1 MSILTLAAKAVSA
14 VRCDDMATTS
24 IWRVK
29 GWLGKVVIY
38 VENPDKTENPAFY
51 EKQEMT
57 DRQTQGLSDVI
68 DYAVSSEKTKVT
80 DEATEV
86 MQQFVSGVN
95 CHPATAREEMIAV
108 KKRFGKED
116 GTVAYH
122 GYQSFAPGEATP
134 EMAHEIGAKL
144 AQQLW
149 GDKYQVIVATHL
161 DKDSHLHNH
170 FVVNTVSFLDGLKY
184 HRTEKDYYEMQKA
197 SDALCREYNLSV
209 IENPQR
215 GKSKQYGEWRA
226 EQEGRPTWRGL
237 IRAEIDEVIRQ
248 SMTERQFFDNLRKRG
263 YEVKV
268 GKDISVRPPG
278 KERFVRLERNFG
290 EDYSYDGIRKRI
302 LAQFKR
308 ERPLPEPERKVRRAR
323 LRGDFKNTK
332 KVTGFRALYF
342 HYCYLLGI
350 FPKNQPKHNKRLHF
364 LLREDLA
371 KLDAIS
377 EETKLLVRNRI
388 DTVEQLSSYKEG
400 LEAKIESLTA
410 DRKALYRKQRTV
422 SVKTDDDALARVKE
436 QITAISN
443 ELSVLRKEVR
453 LCEDIAIRSGVIKEK
468 SADGM
473 VDVMVRAEDASKIN
487 RIVERFH
494 LATVDTASI
503 KHEIE
508 KTRAEKGAGEKKE
521 APDVPQK
528 GQPEKSDEDKLLDE
542 MLGAPTRKE
551 EPAPV
556 NPSAARTEKSPPSAP
571 TSEPPSKAAEGAAKS
586 AEQRPSVRK
595 ELRDI
600 QAQRRQEEAA
610 APVKE
615 PERTKKPASK
625 STQHQQP
632 PRKKKKAKER

>member
-1 MSILTLAAKAVSA
+1 
-14 VRCDDMATTS
+14 MATTS

-51 EKQEMT
+51 ERQDMI
-57 DRQTQGLSDVI
+57 DRQAQGLSDVI
-68 DYAVSSEKTKVT
+68 DYAVNSEKTQMA

-95 CHPATAREEMIAV
+95 CHPATARKEMIAV

-134 EMAHEIGAKL
+134 EMAHEIGVKL

-170 FVVNTVSFLDGLKY
+170 FVVNTVSFLDGIKY

-197 SDALCREYNLSV
+197 SDALCREHGLSV

-215 GKSKQYGEWRA
+215 GKSRQYGEWRA

-237 IRAEIDEVIRQ
+237 IRTEIDEVIRQ

-290 EDYSYDGIRKRI
+290 EGYSYDGIRKRI
-302 LAQFKR
+302 LAQFSR
-308 ERPLPEPERKVRRAR
+308 ERPLPEQEYRMRRVK
-323 LRGDFKNTK
+323 LRGDFKNARK
-332 KVTGFRALYF
+332 ITGFRALYF

-350 FPKNQPKHNKRLHF
+350 FPRSKPKSNKRLHF

-377 EETKLLVRNRI
+377 EETKLLVRNHI
-388 DTVEQLSSYKEG
+388 DTAEQLFSYKEG
-400 LEAKIESLTA
+400 LETKIESLTA

-422 SVKTDDDALARVKE
+422 SVKSDDDALARVKE
-436 QITAISN
+436 QITAISK
-443 ELSVLRKEVR
+443 ELSALRKT
-453 LCEDIAIRSGVIKEK
+453 C
-468 SADGM
+468 
-473 VDVMVRAEDASKIN
+473 
-487 RIVERFH
+487 
-494 LATVDTASI
+494 
-503 KHEIE
+503 
-508 KTRAEKGAGEKKE
+508 
-521 APDVPQK
+521 
-528 GQPEKSDEDKLLDE
+528 
-542 MLGAPTRKE
+542 
-551 EPAPV
+551 
-556 NPSAARTEKSPPSAP
+556 
-571 TSEPPSKAAEGAAKS
+571 
-586 AEQRPSVRK
+586 
-595 ELRDI
+595 
-600 QAQRRQEEAA
+600 
-610 APVKE
+610 
-615 PERTKKPASK
+615 
-625 STQHQQP
+625 
-632 PRKKKKAKER
+632 